1 MAPNALPSSVGR
13 TSSQDPP
20 DGLVFPVS
28 IHLVSVL
35 GSTALLTTLPVRV
48 TEFRVQGLRFVT
60 EASTNL
66 VMKAYS
72 YIV

>member
-1 MAPNALPSSVGR
+1 MRNARPNSVGR

-20 DGLVFPVS
+20 DGLAFPVS

-48 TEFRVQGLRFVT
+48 TEFRIEGLLLIKENSSNCSSR
-60 EASTNL
+60 NIP
-66 VMKAYS
+66 